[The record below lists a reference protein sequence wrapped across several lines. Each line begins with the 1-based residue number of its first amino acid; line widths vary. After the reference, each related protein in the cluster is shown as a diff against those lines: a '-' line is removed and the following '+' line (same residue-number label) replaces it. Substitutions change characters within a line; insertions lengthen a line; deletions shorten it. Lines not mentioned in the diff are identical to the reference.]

1 METPLDENIETI
13 KENKD
18 ETTPIVA
25 SQKNYVSLRKQL
37 LYSLI
42 YALGIPLAVATFWGY
57 SFLEKNTKVTIDR
70 RLSKKALL
78 AKDIL
83 SLSLEQA
90 ATIPLSM
97 TSNPAVL
104 EAIKEG
110 NKKVV
115 AENMTALS
123 VPLLESNFSTTKL
136 LQPNAALN
144 NYLQITAKNSNFS
157 EIFITESLGLN
168 VAYSQQPSDFAQ
180 QDEAWWQKAK
190 NSSRYISDPDFDASS
205 NAYGISLIQPI
216 KDPKTQQFL
225 GVIKAVLPISYL
237 KEITTYYLKD
247 TDFFDSQQV
256 QVIDTQAKKAITT
269 IGGAEAIEN
278 TAIIGGDAIARITD
292 ILQSVSQKPQ
302 FTPEEILSQIPPDI
316 KLRKVTINNLIAEQ
330 VQSSPENN
338 PLTLSF
344 NYQDKKYTL
353 TPIPNTSFIV
363 AASIDRSEVQSAA
376 NQLLIRFL
384 ILILSVFVITT
395 VVILI
400 LSRKITNPLRELA
413 VKAQEA
419 ASGNLEVRADLIG
432 TTETITLAHSFNNLV
447 EKVEQS
453 IEKQARILHNAEI
466 TRREAVAVAEEQQ
479 EKNARIQQELL
490 DLLGDV
496 EGASTGDLT
505 VRSRISDGEIGIVAD
520 FFNSII
526 ESLREIVA
534 QVKVASEQV
543 NVSVGE
549 NQETISQLAT
559 EASQQANQITQTVTS
574 VEQITQSI
582 QEVAHN
588 AQEAAKVAHIAS
600 NKAELGGESMELTVN
615 SIKQLR
621 GTIDQT
627 ADKVKSLGEASQD
640 ISRVISLINQ
650 IAMQTN
656 LLSINASIEAARAGE
671 EGKGFA
677 VVAEEVGELATQSSE
692 ATKEVG
698 SIIAKI
704 QTEIYQVVEAME
716 IGLSQAEEGTQL
728 VENTKDSLLQIMEVS
743 YQIDHLVQS
752 ISKTTVSQ
760 AETSQNVTQLM
771 EQIAQVSE
779 QTSQVSQSASNS
791 LESTVAIAKDLQ
803 SSVGAFKVERTAE
816 TTDISNT

>member
-1 METPLDENIETI
+1 METPLDETI

-18 ETTPIVA
+18 ELTPIVV
-25 SQKNYVSLRKQL
+25 SQKNNFSLRKQL
-37 LYSLI
+37 LFTLI
-42 YALGIPLAVATFWGY
+42 YAIGIPLAVAAFWGY
-57 SFLEKNTKVTIDR
+57 GLIKKNTEITINR
-70 RLSKKALL
+70 QLSKEALL
-78 AKDIL
+78 AQDVL
-83 SLSLEQA
+83 SVSLEQA

-110 NKKVV
+110 NNKVV
-115 AENMTALS
+115 TENMTALS

-136 LQPNAALN
+136 LQTNADLN
-144 NYLQITAKNSNFS
+144 NYLQVTANNSNFS
-157 EIFITESLGLN
+157 EILITESSGLN
-168 VAYSQQPSDFAQ
+168 IAYSQPPSDFAQ
-180 QDEAWWQKAK
+180 QDERWWQKAK
-190 NSSRYISDPDFDASS
+190 SGSRYISEPDFDTSS
-205 NAYGISLIQPI
+205 NAYSISFVQPI

-237 KEITTYYLKD
+237 NEITAYYLKD
-247 TDFFDSQQV
+247 TDFFESQQV

-269 IGGAEAIEN
+269 IGGVEAVEN
-278 TAIIGGDAIARITD
+278 TAIVGGDAIAIITD

-316 KLRKVTINNLIAEQ
+316 KLKKVTVNNSIAEQ
-330 VQSSPENN
+330 AQSSPENN

-344 NYQDKKYTL
+344 DYQDRKYTL
-353 TPIPNTSFIV
+353 TPIPNTSLIV
-363 AASIDRSEVQSAA
+363 AASIERSEVQSAA

-384 ILILSVFVITT
+384 LLILSVFVITT
-395 VVILI
+395 TVILI

-413 VKAQEA
+413 VKVQEA
-419 ASGNLEVRADLIG
+419 ASGNLEVRADLMG

-453 IEKQARILHNAEI
+453 IEKQARILHNAEN
-466 TRREAVAVAEEQQ
+466 TRREAEALAEEQQ
-479 EKNARIQQELL
+479 AKNARIQQELL

-496 EGASTGDLT
+496 EGASSGDLT
-505 VRSRISDGEIGIVAD
+505 VRSQINDGEIGIVAD

-534 QVKVASEQV
+534 QVKEASEQV

-549 NQETISQLAT
+549 NRKTITQLAT
-559 EASQQANQITQTVTS
+559 EASQQADQITQTVTS

-582 QEVAHN
+582 QEVADN

-621 GTIDQT
+621 GTIDRT

-704 QTEIYQVVEAME
+704 QKEIYQVVEAME
-716 IGLSQAEEGTQL
+716 IGLSQAEEGTRL
-728 VENTKDSLLQIMEVS
+728 VENTKDSLLQIVEVS

-760 AETSQNVTQLM
+760 AKTSQNVTQLM

-791 LESTVAIAKDLQ
+791 LESTVAIAQKLQ
-803 SSVGAFKVERTAE
+803 SSVGTFKVERSAE
-816 TTDISNT
+816 TNNTSST